1 MTRSEAI
8 APLNAGE
15 ARFQI
20 TAGMA
25 IRGQVRTLCD
35 RLLLDYHETRGWLE
49 SNFIIRGP
57 ADRVV
62 RAKTLLEQAFGD
74 D

>member
-8 APLNAGE
+8 APLKAGE
-15 ARFQI
+15 GRFQL

-35 RLLLDYHETRGWLE
+35 RLMLDYHESKGFLE
-49 SNFIIRGP
+49 SSFIVRGP
-57 ADRVV
+57 ADRVI
-62 RAKTLLEQAFGD
+62 RAKTALEQAFGD